1 MSRCRDHRQKGQWL
15 RDEEPSGRTS
25 LPQWPQR
32 NPESFFVNRL
42 LSIQYFHGVS
52 GASPFILSS
61 YPQGDLRGYTGIL
74 IRGQCRIACRMERVA
89 TYLKRRV
96 SLTTDCDRKGLCMSP
111 KPKKLLFLLLTFV
124 CLMTVC
130 LVPARTHYESAPP
143 PQGPAAFLH
152 RRGDRPHEGPK
163 NPFTV
168 PPWTLP
174 EEGADGSVPPAPQF
188 PEPYMPHEE
197 DGPIGRHAAVPHSP
211 HIGEERPIPP
221 PHTRASYRAASVVW
235 GMVIGILFAAAAVF
249 LGSRII
255 PRKKEK
261 HLPEHTK
268 E

>member
-1 MSRCRDHRQKGQWL
+1 MVYPAHR
-15 RDEEPSGRTS
+15 RSYYHRT
-25 LPQWPQR
+25 R
-32 NPESFFVNRL
+32 EKIF
-42 LSIQYFHGVS
+42 G
-52 GASPFILSS
+52 
-61 YPQGDLRGYTGIL
+61 GYTGIL

-96 SLTTDCDRKGLCMSP
+96 SLTTDCDRKGLFMSP

-130 LVPARTHYESAPP
+130 LVPARTPYKSAPL
-143 PQGPAAFLH
+143 PQGPAAFRY
-152 RRGDRPHEGPK
+152 RRGDRPYEGPK

-174 EEGADGSVPPAPQF
+174 EEGSDGSVPPAPQF
-188 PEPYMPHEE
+188 PEPYLPHEE
-197 DGPIGRHAAVPHSP
+197 DGPIGRHAAAPHSP